1 MVYNNIYQIK
11 NGGINW
17 YLQYKEERKND
28 KRCLERKE
36 ELNMTKNLNYKNMVA
51 EYMNARREM
60 ENVWSAFFLMKVMG
74 FISDDTWTKFFNK
87 CKSWHYESSE
97 SIVYDGYGNVVKEF
111 D

>member
-1 MVYNNIYQIK
+1 
-11 NGGINW
+11 
-17 YLQYKEERKND
+17 
-28 KRCLERKE
+28 
-36 ELNMTKNLNYKNMVA
+36 
-51 EYMNARREM
+51 
-60 ENVWSAFFLMKVMG
+60 MKVMG